1 MAMRPSAGLLRLWN
15 ATRYSWAGLKATW
28 RNEEAF
34 RQESLLCLCLIP
46 IALWLG
52 QTGPER
58 ALLIGSLLLIMIV
71 ELLNSGIEAVV
82 DRIGPEH
89 HRLSGLAK
97 DAGSAAVFMSLMN
110 AALVWLLVL
119 FARWG

>member
-1 MAMRPSAGLLRLWN
+1 LNTGLQAGLRRLWN
-15 ATRYSWAGLKATW
+15 ATRYSWAGLRATW

-34 RQESLLCLCLIP
+34 RQESLLCLCLLP
-46 IALWLG
+46 VALWLG
-52 QTGPER
+52 KTGLER
-58 ALLIGSLLLIMIV
+58 ALLISSLLLIMIV

-82 DRIGPEH
+82 DRIGSER

-97 DAGSAAVFMSLMN
+97 DVGSAAVFMSLLN

>member
-1 MAMRPSAGLLRLWN
+1 MATRSPAGLLRLWN

-46 IALWLG
+46 IAVWLG
-52 QTGPER
+52 RTGPER
-58 ALLIGSLLLIMIV
+58 ALLISSLLLIMIV

-97 DAGSAAVFMSLMN
+97 DAGSAAVFMSLLN